1 MSPVPAWYPNPEEGK
16 PAPPPLLLVQG
27 FLNTEDVESDTDLL
41 EDVTVARDWFV
52 EAGLLAAS
60 SRLRSAEV
68 TFARRLRE
76 SLRALL
82 ASDDHG
88 PPSEAQLEPI
98 RELVRTRHP
107 RLDLDERGVLVLG
120 NPEHGRLADG
130 LFELLLI
137 VRAAQEDGS
146 WARLKACTNE
156 ECGWVFYDRSRN
168 RQGSWCDM
176 AVCGNRL
183 KNRRLRARRR

>member
-1 MSPVPAWYPNPEEGK
+1 MTSVPSWYPYPEEGK
-16 PAPPPLLLVQG
+16 PAPMPLLLVQG
-27 FLNTEDVESDTDLL
+27 LLNTEDVESDTDLL
-41 EDVTVARDWFV
+41 ADAATARDWFV
-52 EAGLLAAS
+52 EAGLLDAS
-60 SRLRSAEV
+60 SPLRPAEL
-68 TFARRLRE
+68 TFAQRLRE

-82 ASDDHG
+82 TDDDHHA
-88 PPSEAQLEPI
+88 PNEAQLEPI

-107 RLDLDERGVLVLG
+107 RLDVDERGVLALG
-120 NPEHGRLADG
+120 NPAHGRLADG

-146 WARLKACTNE
+146 WARLKACTNQ

-168 RQGSWCDM
+168 RKGNWCDM

>member
-1 MSPVPAWYPNPEEGK
+1 MTPVPAWYPNPDEGK
-16 PAPPPLLLVQG
+16 PAPLPLLLVQA
-27 FLNTEDVESDTDLL
+27 FLNTDDLESSTDLL
-41 EDVTVARDWFV
+41 GDVTTARDWCA
-52 EAGLLAAS
+52 EAGLLAAG
-60 SRLRSAEV
+60 SRLRPAEL

-82 ASDDHG
+82 
-88 PPSEAQLEPI
+88 PSEDHDMPSEPLLEPV

-107 RLDLDERGVLVLG
+107 RLDIDERGVLVLG
-120 NPEHGRLADG
+120 NPGHGRLADG
-130 LFELLLI
+130 LFDLLLI
-137 VRAAQEDGS
+137 VRAAQEDGT
-146 WARLKACTNE
+146 WTRLKACSNA

-183 KNRRLRARRR
+183 KNRRLRARHR